1 MPDDTTPESVEHD
14 EVEQE
19 EHQRLSPLEAI
30 RQAQANR
37 VPPPGT
43 GDRGG
48 KGGRGRGASPAAP
61 RMYNR
66 HK

>member
-1 MPDDTTPESVEHD
+1 MPDETTDEAVEPEKPE
-14 EVEQE
+14 
-19 EHQRLSPLEAI
+19 SPLEAI
-30 RQAQANR
+30 RRAQANR

-43 GDRGG
+43 GDRGA
-48 KGGRGRGASPAAP
+48 KGRKGHGSNPAAP

>member
-1 MPDDTTPESVEHD
+1 MPDQTSPED
-14 EVEQE
+14 VEQE
-19 EHQRLSPLEAI
+19 DQEQLTPLEAI
-30 RQAQANR
+30 RRAQANR

-48 KGGRGRGASPAAP
+48 KGGKGRGANPSAP

>member
-1 MPDDTTPESVEHD
+1 MMPDETTDDTAEPEKHE
-14 EVEQE
+14 
-19 EHQRLSPLEAI
+19 SPLEAI
-30 RQAQANR
+30 RRAQANR

-48 KGGRGRGASPAAP
+48 KGGRGRGSNPAAP